1 MIDQKSQVEGWI
13 SVPRNLAVE
22 QHDALLPHEN
32 VLRAVIP
39 VHQTLTRRFQ
49 AQRLLFEDVLQS
61 RMSSAGGQQVGIR
74 PQLMKIGGRI
84 EKRCQLRSRGRCAM
98 KSTKNFSG

>member
-22 QHDALLPHEN
+22 QHDALLPHEH
-32 VLRAVIP
+32 VLRAVVP

-49 AQRLLFEDVLQS
+49 AQRLSFEDVLQS
-61 RMSSAGGQQVGIR
+61 RMSSTGGQQVGIR
-74 PQLMKIGGRI
+74 PQLMKIGGGF
-84 EKRCQLRSRGRCAM
+84 EKRRQFRVRGRCAM
-98 KSTKNFSG
+98 ESTKNLA